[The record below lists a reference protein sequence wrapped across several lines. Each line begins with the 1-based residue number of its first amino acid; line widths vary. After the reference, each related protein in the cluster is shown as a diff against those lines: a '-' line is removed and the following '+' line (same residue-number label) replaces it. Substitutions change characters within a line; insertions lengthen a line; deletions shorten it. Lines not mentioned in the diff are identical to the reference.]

1 MRERL
6 QKLIAQAGI
15 ASRRDSELLIQQGR
29 VTVNGKR
36 AILGD
41 RADLSVDD
49 VRVDGERL
57 KISTDRVYIILNKPL
72 QVVTA
77 VTPQHQETR
86 QTVRDLIPIE
96 GHLYPAGR
104 LDADSEGLVLMTNDG
119 DLAERLTHPRYQKAK
134 VYEVTV
140 LGRIPEEALEIWARG
155 VMLDDGMTL
164 PVEIKVLSRDPR
176 TTTLQITMTEG
187 RKRQIRRIAST
198 LGYPVQRLIRTHF
211 ASLALGNLR
220 PGEWRYLTEAEIA
233 ALQALANSLNMTP
246 RPRFVRRT
254 PTSDAVRRD
263 GRPLRRPIRS
273 GAGTPRD
280 RRDERGERPERRDER
295 APRDRRDERGE
306 RPSRPTG
313 RRPFVPRSGERPER
327 RDERTPRDRRDERG
341 ERPSRPIGRRP
352 FVPRSGERPERR
364 DERTP
369 RDERGERPSRPIGR
383 RPFKP
388 TGGKPRTDYPRGGKP
403 SGTKRPPR
411 RRP

>member
-57 KISTDRVYIILNKPL
+57 KISAERVYIMLNKPL

-86 QTVRDLIPIE
+86 QTVRDLIPID

-187 RKRQIRRIAST
+187 RKRQIRRTAST
-198 LGYPVQRLIRTHF
+198 LGYPVQRLVRTHF
-211 ASLALGNLR
+211 ASLALGTLR
-220 PGEWRYLTEAEIA
+220 PGEWRYLTEAEVA
-233 ALQALANSLNMTP
+233 ALQALASNLNMAP
-246 RPRFVRRT
+246 RPRFVRRA

-263 GRPLRRPIRS
+263 GRPLRRPTRS
-273 GAGTPRD
+273 GAPRD
-280 RRDERGERPERRDER
+280 KRDDRRSERGERPARRPFAPRSGERPEQRDDRRDER
-295 APRDRRDERGE
+295 APRADRGE
-306 RPSRPTG
+306 RQRPA
-313 RRPFVPRSGERPER
+313 RPAA
-327 RDERTPRDRRDERG
+327 
-341 ERPSRPIGRRP
+341 
-352 FVPRSGERPERR
+352 
-364 DERTP
+364 
-369 RDERGERPSRPIGR
+369 R

-388 TGGKPRTDYPRGGKP
+388 SGGKPRTDYPRGGK
-403 SGTKRPPR
+403 RPPR

>member
-1 MRERL
+1 MQERL

-57 KISTDRVYIILNKPL
+57 KISTERVYIMLNKPL

-140 LGRIPEEALEIWARG
+140 HGRIPEEALEIWARG

-164 PVEIKVLSRDPR
+164 PVQIKVLSRDPR

-198 LGYPVQRLIRTHF
+198 LGYPVQRLVRTHF

-220 PGEWRYLTEAEIA
+220 PGEWRYLTEAEVA
-233 ALQALANSLNMTP
+233 ALRALANSLTMLP
-246 RPRFVRRT
+246 RPRFVRRA
-254 PTSDAVRRD
+254 PAADAVRRD

-273 GAGTPRD
+273 GRGAARD
-280 RRDERGERPERRDER
+280 RRDDRRGERYERRDER
-295 APRDRRDERGE
+295 APRTERGERSE
-306 RPSRPTG
+306 RPSRPAA
-313 RRPFVPRSGERPER
+313 
-327 RDERTPRDRRDERG
+327 
-341 ERPSRPIGRRP
+341 
-352 FVPRSGERPERR
+352 
-364 DERTP
+364 
-369 RDERGERPSRPIGR
+369 R

-388 TGGKPRTDYPRGGKP
+388 SGGKPRTSYPQGA
-403 SGTKRPPR
+403 KRTPR